1 MTEPV
6 PSPSDTARSR
16 RRILYADTAACVLLA
31 ATAALLVIA
40 RGMAT
45 HGLLSTVMNIVAQA
59 CAAGAV
65 LLLVAALWRRP
76 GSGPFLLGP
85 VLSEREDPER
95 VRAQRVMRALYWKL
109 IILRSVVGIIV
120 LQAALTA
127 ISAILPL

>member
-1 MTEPV
+1 
-6 PSPSDTARSR
+6 
-16 RRILYADTAACVLLA
+16 
-31 ATAALLVIA
+31 
-40 RGMAT
+40 MAT

-76 GSGPFLLGP
+76 GSGVFLLGP